1 MPELDLRRLR
11 PQTQTVSVYT
21 RHSSGCSK
29 AGEPQWRRCKCAKY
43 LYLLKDGTRRTVS
56 AKTRSWEKAEAK
68 AQEIRDDWDPVKR
81 KMRELEEQKQAQL
94 AQEVS
99 IEQALERWLKSI
111 CTDIENKY
119 TQRKY
124 ETTARKILSWVRSK
138 DLVLLSQVTTDTL
151 DEWKT
156 QWRPKAK
163 RPEDRMGKTT
173 AGRHLEKV
181 KAFFKYCQRM
191 GWIKASPAHGI
202 KAIKPEET
210 ETLPLLGGRYEQVLE
225 TTYRY
230 DDEMRPDDRY
240 GQELRALIEL
250 MRWSGLRISDA
261 LMVAKDRII
270 GNRFTLRTVKNGTKL
285 TVILPDHV
293 VTSLHAL
300 PARSTIDPRYFFWS
314 GKSEVKSLTGQWQRK
329 LGRLNKYLAM
339 DDYEGRSL
347 QFHSHQLRDTFAV
360 EHLLAGTS
368 MEDLSKMLAHKTVR
382 VTEKYYAPW
391 VPERQAQLEEKMT
404 EALKKMG
411 ASVSLSASP
420 L

>member
-1 MPELDLRRLR
+1 MPDIDLRRLR

-21 RHSSGCSK
+21 RHSSTCPK

-43 LYLLKDGTRRTVS
+43 LYLLKNGKRQTVS

-68 AQEIRDDWDPVKR
+68 AQEIRDAWDPVKQ
-81 KMRELEEQKQAQL
+81 KMRELEGLKQAQL
-94 AQEVS
+94 AEEVM
-99 IEQALERWLKSI
+99 IEIALDRWLNSI
-111 CTDIENKY
+111 RADIDNKY
-119 TQRKY
+119 TQKKY
-124 ETTARKILSWVRSK
+124 ETTARKLRSWAQSK
-138 DLVLLSQVTTDTL
+138 SFTLLSQITTDAL

-156 QWRPKAK
+156 HWKPKAK
-163 RPEDRMGKTT
+163 HPDDRMGKTT

-191 GWIKASPAHGI
+191 GWIKASPAYGV
-202 KAIKPEET
+202 KAIKPDET

-225 TTYRY
+225 ATYRY
-230 DDEMRPDDRY
+230 DGDMRQDDRY

-261 LMVAKDRII
+261 LTVAKDRIV

-285 TVILPDHV
+285 TVILPDHIV
-293 VTSLHAL
+293 AALHAL
-300 PARSTIDPRYFFWS
+300 PTRPTVDARYFFWS
-314 GKSEVKSLTGQWQRK
+314 GKSEIKSLTGQWQRK
-329 LGRLNKYLAM
+329 LGRLNRYLSM
-339 DDYEGRSL
+339 LDYDGRPL

-368 MEDLSKMLAHKTVR
+368 MQDLSKMLAHKTVR

-411 ASVSLSASP
+411 VTVSLSASP
-420 L
+420 V

>member
-1 MPELDLRRLR
+1 MPNFDLRKLR
-11 PQTQTVSVYT
+11 PQTQTVSVYA
-21 RHSSGCSK
+21 RHSCGCSK
-29 AGEPQWRRCKCAKY
+29 SGEPQWRRCKCAKY
-43 LYLLKDGTRRTVS
+43 LYMLKDGKRRTVS

-68 AQEIRDDWDPVKR
+68 AQEIRDAWDPVKQR
-81 KMRELEEQKQAQL
+81 MRELEEQKQAQL
-94 AQEVS
+94 AEETAMELAV
-99 IEQALERWLKSI
+99 ERWLKSVRAE
-111 CTDIENKY
+111 IENKY

-124 ETTARKILSWVRSK
+124 ETTARKILSWTQSK
-138 DLVLLSQVTTDTL
+138 EFKFLSQVTTDSL

-156 QWRPKAK
+156 RWSLKAK
-163 RPEDRMGKTT
+163 RQDDRMGKTT

-191 GWIKASPAHGI
+191 GWIKASPAYGI
-202 KAIKPEET
+202 KAIKPDET
-210 ETLPLLGGRYEQVLE
+210 ETLPLLGGRYEQVLAA
-225 TTYRY
+225 TYKY
-230 DDEMRPDDRY
+230 DADMRPDDRY

-261 LMVAKDRII
+261 LMVAKNRIVA
-270 GNRFTLRTVKNGTKL
+270 NRFTLRTVKNGTKL

-293 VTSLHAL
+293 VTALHAL
-300 PARSTIDPRYFFWS
+300 PERPTVDLRYYFWS
-314 GKSEVKSLTGQWQRK
+314 GKSEIKSLTGQWQRK
-329 LGRLNKYLAM
+329 LGRLNKYLSM
-339 DDYEGRSL
+339 LDYESRPL

-368 MEDLSKMLAHKTVR
+368 MQDLSKMLSHKSVR

-391 VPERQAQLEEKMT
+391 VPERQVQLEEKMM

-411 ASVSLSASP
+411 ATVSLSASP

>member
-1 MPELDLRRLR
+1 MPDIDLRRPR

-29 AGEPQWRRCKCAKY
+29 AGEPQWRRCRCPKY
-43 LYLLKDGTRRTVS
+43 LYLLKDGKRQTVS

-68 AQEIRDDWDPVKR
+68 AQEIRDAWDPLKQ
-81 KMRELEEQKQAQL
+81 KERELEERERAQL
-94 AQEVS
+94 AQEVL
-99 IEQALERWLKSI
+99 IEAAVERWLKSI
-111 CTDIENKY
+111 YADIERKHTRKKY
-119 TQRKY
+119 DTA
-124 ETTARKILSWVRSK
+124 ARKILSWAGFK
-138 DLVLLSQVTTDTL
+138 KLVLLSEVMTDSL

-156 QWRPKAK
+156 QWRPNAK

-181 KAFFKYCQRM
+181 KAFFTYCQRM
-191 GWIKASPAHGI
+191 GWIKASPANGI
-202 KAIKPEET
+202 KAIKPDET
-210 ETLPLLGGRYEQVLE
+210 ETLPLLGGRYERVLAA
-225 TTYRY
+225 TYEY
-230 DDEMRPDDRY
+230 DDDKRPDDRY

-261 LMVAKDRII
+261 LMAAKNRIV

-293 VTSLHAL
+293 IAALHAL
-300 PARSTIDPRYFFWS
+300 PARPTIDPRYFFWS
-314 GKSEVKSLTGQWQRK
+314 GRSEIKSLTGQWQRK
-329 LGRLNKYLAM
+329 LGRLNRYLSM
-339 DDYEGRSL
+339 VDYEGRPL

-368 MEDLSKMLAHKTVR
+368 MQDLSKMLGHKSMR
-382 VTEKYYAPW
+382 VTEKHYAPW

-411 ASVSLSASP
+411 ASVSLSVSP

>member
-1 MPELDLRRLR
+1 MPDIDLRRLR

-29 AGEPQWRRCKCAKY
+29 EGEPQWRRCRCPKY
-43 LYLLKDGTRRTVS
+43 LYLLKNGKRRTVS
-56 AKTRSWEKAEAK
+56 AKTRSWDKAEAK
-68 AQEIRDDWDPVKR
+68 AQEIRDAWDPVKQ
-81 KMRELEEQKQAQL
+81 KMRELEQLKEAQI
-94 AQEVS
+94 AEEVI
-99 IEQALERWLKSI
+99 IEIAVDRWLNSI
-111 CTDIENKY
+111 RADIDNKH
-119 TQRKY
+119 TQKKY
-124 ETTARKILSWVRSK
+124 ETTTRKIRSWAQSK
-138 DLVLLSQVTTDTL
+138 NFTLLSQITTDAL

-156 QWRPKAK
+156 QWKPKAK
-163 RPEDRMGKTT
+163 HPDDRMGKTT

-181 KAFFKYCQRM
+181 KSFFKYCQRM
-191 GWIKASPAHGI
+191 GWIKASPAYGI
-202 KAIKPEET
+202 KAIKPDES
-210 ETLPLLGGRYEQVLE
+210 ETLPLLAGRYEQVLAA
-225 TTYRY
+225 TYKY
-230 DDEMRPDDRY
+230 DADMRPDDRY

-261 LMVAKDRII
+261 LTVAKARII
-270 GNRFTLRTVKNGTKL
+270 GNRFSLRTVKNGTKL

-293 VTSLHAL
+293 VAALHAL
-300 PARSTIDPRYFFWS
+300 QQRPTIDPRYFFWS

-329 LGRLNKYLAM
+329 LGRLNKYLSM
-339 DDYEGRSL
+339 VDYDGTPL

-368 MEDLSKMLAHKTVR
+368 MQDLSKMLGHKTVR

-411 ASVSLSASP
+411 VSVSLSAS
-420 L
+420 LQ

>member
-1 MPELDLRRLR
+1 MPDIDLKRLR

-21 RHSSGCSK
+21 RHSVGCSK
-29 AGEPQWRRCKCAKY
+29 AGEPQWRRCKCPKY

-68 AQEIRDDWDPVKR
+68 AQEIRDAWDPLKHKER
-81 KMRELEEQKQAQL
+81 DLEERERAQL
-94 AQEVS
+94 AQEVL
-99 IEQALERWLKSI
+99 IEEAVERWLKSI
-111 CTDIENKY
+111 YADIERRHTRKKY
-119 TQRKY
+119 DTA
-124 ETTARKILSWVRSK
+124 ARKIRSWARSK
-138 DLVLLSQVTTDTL
+138 NFELLSQVTTEAL

-156 QWRPKAK
+156 QWRPNAK
-163 RPEDRMGKTT
+163 RPEDRIGKTT

-181 KAFFKYCQRM
+181 KAFFTYCQRM
-191 GWIKASPAHGI
+191 GWIKASPAY
-202 KAIKPEET
+202 AIKPIKPDET
-210 ETLPLLGGRYEQVLE
+210 ETLPLLGGRYEQVLAA
-225 TTYRY
+225 TYKY
-230 DDEMRPDDRY
+230 DDDMRPDDRY
-240 GQELRALIEL
+240 GRELRALIEL

-261 LMVAKDRII
+261 LTVAKNRIV
-270 GNRFTLRTVKNGTKL
+270 GNRFTVRTVKNGTKL

-293 VTSLHAL
+293 VAALHAL
-300 PARSTIDPRYFFWS
+300 PARPTIDPRYFFWS
-314 GKSEVKSLTGQWQRK
+314 GRSEFKSLTGQWQRK
-329 LGRLNKYLAM
+329 LGRLNLYLSM
-339 DDYEGRSL
+339 VDYDERPL

-368 MEDLSKMLAHKTVR
+368 MQDLSKMLGHKSMR
-382 VTEKYYAPW
+382 VTEKHYAAW